1 VQGENVAERRATAV
15 DEHLEAA
22 PHLHVLPADE
32 VDIDAAMRAM
42 SDVLTALGQDTSSD
56 DLADTPR
63 RAAAALAEMLAPRPF
78 VLTTFA
84 NDGEY
89 DEMVIARDIPFHSLC
104 AHHVL
109 PFVGVAHVAYIPGQR
124 IVGLSKLARLVEFL
138 SHRLQTQER
147 LTRQIADA
155 LQEALAPRGVGVM
168 LEAEHLCMSLRGV
181 QARGT
186 RTMTTSLVGVLKDD
200 PAARNEFRSLAA
212 R

>member
-1 VQGENVAERRATAV
+1 MAERRATSV
-15 DEHLEAA
+15 DEHLGSA
-22 PHLHVLPADE
+22 PRLHVLPARA
-32 VDIDAAMRAM
+32 VDIDAATRAM
-42 SDVLTALGQDTSSD
+42 SDVLTALGQDTSSE

-63 RAAAALAEMLAPRPF
+63 RAAAALAEMLSPTPF

-84 NDGEY
+84 NDGDY

-109 PFVGVAHVAYIPGQR
+109 PFIGVAHVAYIPGRR
-124 IVGLSKLARLVEFL
+124 IVGLSKLARLVEFF
-138 SHRLQTQER
+138 SYRLQTQER
-147 LTRQIADA
+147 LTSQIADA
-155 LQEALAPRGVGVM
+155 LKDALAPRGVGIL

-186 RTMTTSLVGVLKDD
+186 RTTTTSLAGVLRDD
-200 PAARNEFRSLAA
+200 PAARNEFLSLVA